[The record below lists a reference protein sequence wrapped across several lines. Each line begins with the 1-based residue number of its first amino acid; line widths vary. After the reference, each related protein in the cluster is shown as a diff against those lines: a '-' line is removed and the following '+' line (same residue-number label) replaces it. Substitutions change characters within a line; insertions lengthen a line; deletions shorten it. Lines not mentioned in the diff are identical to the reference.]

1 MKTQVLAPV
10 LRGSLFLFAVA
21 ALSGCLDQQNSGSE
35 SGTIVV
41 AEPGAPPLTEPER
54 TICDPFNQGPV
65 ARDRGLI
72 GHLLYA
78 DQVNQSPQS
87 WTVEDY
93 MDQALVVQNQL
104 YFDRLFIPTRPFD
117 RGFYLQTGDLV
128 VNHLGQPIY
137 EYFAVRLE
145 SELQLSSVEQP
156 GWYQLGLLA
165 DDGATLSI
173 RDDDVGEQ
181 ILVDN
186 NGIHPTRMACGQ
198 TPVWMDRETR
208 LPIVV
213 KYFQGPRYHIS
224 LVMLMRPIEGATD
237 PQTVPAVVSE
247 VECGKSGNDRYFDST
262 KDPVVPQTAFYEMQ
276 SRGWKVAENANFRF
290 PEPSYSNPCVPDE
303 EPLSISNYVLVEN
316 SRTAVAWKWDSNV
329 AGSSQ
334 LEIKNVATGA
344 ITYSNEL
351 PGPTTSHQIS
361 VSGLTANTIYSF
373 RAITRTA
380 AGQIAYSDERAIRTP
395 R

>member
-10 LRGSLFLFAVA
+10 LRGSLVLLAVVLA
-21 ALSGCLDQQNSGSE
+21 GCLPEFDSGSE

-41 AEPGAPPLTEPER
+41 TEPGAPPLSDPER

-78 DQVNQSPQS
+78 DQVNQSPS
-87 WTVEDY
+87 NWTVEDY
-93 MDQALVVQNQL
+93 MDQAHVIQNQL
-104 YFDRLFIPTRPFD
+104 YFDRLYIPTRPFD
-117 RGFYLQTGDLV
+117 RGFYLQSGTQVL
-128 VNHLGQPIY
+128 NHMGEPIY

-145 SELQLSSVEQP
+145 SELQLTSVEQP

-165 DDGATLSI
+165 DDGATLS
-173 RDDDVGEQ
+173 RKDDGLGEQ
-181 ILVDN
+181 ILVN
-186 NGIHPTRMACGQ
+186 NDGIHSTKMACGQ
-198 TPVWMDRETR
+198 QPVWLDHNTR
-208 LPIVV
+208 IPIVA

-237 PQTVPAVVSE
+237 PHVVPAVPPES
-247 VECGKSGNDRYFDST
+247 ECGRSGNSRYFDST

-276 SRGWKVAENANFRF
+276 SRGWKVPENGNFYF

-303 EPLSISNYVLVEN
+303 EVLAISNFFLVAN
-316 SRTAVAWKWDSNV
+316 TRTEVTWKWDSNV

-334 LEIKNVATGA
+334 LEVKNVATGA
-344 ITYSNEL
+344 ITFSNEV
-351 PGPTTSHQIS
+351 PGPTTSHQLS
-361 VSGLTANTIYSF
+361 VTGLTANTIYSF
-373 RAITRTA
+373 RAITRTPS
-380 AGQIAYSDERAIRTP
+380 GQIAYSDERAIRTP